1 MSDSPQPDLVP
12 ISVLTGF
19 LGSGKTTL
27 LSRLI
32 KRPEF
37 SRTAVIINEFGEI
50 SLDHLLVEK
59 GDESVVQLRG
69 GCLCC
74 AIRGDLA
81 ATIEDLFARRARGEV
96 TRFDRIVVETT
107 GLADPAPILQV
118 LMDDPVLLNLI
129 RLDGVI
135 ATIDAVNGEASLD
148 NHEEA
153 VKQAAVAD
161 RLLLTKADLARD
173 PASRADT
180 DALAARLSALNPG
193 APLIEASHGEV
204 DPALLFD
211 TGLYDPATKTADV
224 RRWLRDEAY
233 AAKAEKAA
241 HDGHGHHHQDVNRH
255 DARIRAF
262 CITRERPLPATALMV
277 FMEALTAHRGPDIL
291 RVKGIVNVKET
302 PERPAVIHGVQHVFH
317 PLAWLETWP
326 DEDRRTRIVCIT
338 RDIERESLEG
348 LFDLLDRETGG

>member
-1 MSDSPQPDLVP
+1 MSNADTPSPALVP

-27 LSRLI
+27 LSKLI
-32 KRPEF
+32 RRPEF

-96 TRFDRIVVETT
+96 TAFDRIVVETT

-135 ATIDAVNGEASLD
+135 ATVDAVNGEASLD
-148 NHEEA
+148 AHEEA

-161 RLLLTKADLARD
+161 RLILTKADLAGD

-180 DALAARLSALNPG
+180 DALAARLKTLNPG
-193 APLIEASHGEV
+193 APLIEASHGQI
-204 DPALLFD
+204 DPAQLFD

-233 AAKAEKAA
+233 AAKA
-241 HDGHGHHHQDVNRH
+241 DGGHAHHHHDVNRH

-262 CITRERPLPATALMV
+262 CITRDRPLPATALMV

-302 PERPAVIHGVQHVFH
+302 PDRPAVIHGVQHVFH

-326 DEDRRTRIVCIT
+326 DDDRRTRIVCIT

>member
-1 MSDSPQPDLVP
+1 MSDADTPGPALVP

-27 LSRLI
+27 LSKLI

-37 SRTAVIINEFGEI
+37 SRTAVIVNEFGEI

-96 TRFDRIVVETT
+96 TKFDRVVVETT

-118 LMDDPVLLNLI
+118 LMDDPVLLNLV

-135 ATIDAVNGEASLD
+135 ATVDAVNGEATLD
-148 NHEEA
+148 AHEEA

-161 RLLLTKADLARD
+161 RLLLTKADLAKD

-180 DALAARLSALNPG
+180 DALAARLAALNPG
-193 APLIEASHGEV
+193 APLIEAAHGEV
-204 DPALLFD
+204 DPARLFD
-211 TGLYDPATKTADV
+211 AGLYDPATKSADV

-233 AAKAEKAA
+233 AAKTEDA
-241 HDGHGHHHQDVNRH
+241 HGHRHHDVNRH
-255 DARIRAF
+255 DDRIRAF
-262 CITRERPLPATALMV
+262 CITRDRPVPAVALMV

-317 PLAWLETWP
+317 PLAWLEAWP
-326 DEDRRTRIVCIT
+326 DDDRRTRIVCIT

-348 LFDLLDRETGG
+348 LFDVLDRETGG

>member
-1 MSDSPQPDLVP
+1 MASPETESADLVP
-12 ISVLTGF
+12 VSVLTGF

-27 LSRLI
+27 LSKLI
-32 KRPEF
+32 RRPEF

-50 SLDHLLVEK
+50 SLDHLLIEK
-59 GDESVVQLRG
+59 GDETVVQLRG

-81 ATIEDLFARRARGEV
+81 TTLEDLFARRARGEV
-96 TRFDRIVVETT
+96 TDFDRIVVETT

-118 LMDDPVLLNLI
+118 LMDDPVLLNLV

-135 ATIDAVNGEASLD
+135 ATVDAVNGEATLD
-148 NHEEA
+148 THEEA

-161 RLLLTKADLARD
+161 RLVLTKADLARD

-180 DALAARLSALNPG
+180 DALAARLRVLNPA

-204 DPALLFD
+204 DPAGLFD
-211 TGLYDPATKTADV
+211 AGLYDPATKTADV

-233 AAKAEKAA
+233 AVEAAK
-241 HDGHGHHHQDVNRH
+241 DRGHEHHRHDVNRH

-262 CITRERPLPATALMV
+262 CITREKPVPAVALMV

-317 PLAWLETWP
+317 PLGWLESWP

-348 LFDLLDRETGG
+348 LFDVLDRETGG